1 LPATN
6 GHHDSKESNGINGI
20 NGTNGTN
27 GINGAIKGPY
37 TDEKQGGGLLAAAKN
52 AAADIS
58 NGIKGLAL
66 SH

>member
-1 LPATN
+1 MARQ
-6 GHHDSKESNGINGI
+6 DS
-20 NGTNGTN
+20 
-27 GINGAIKGPY
+27 
-37 TDEKQGGGLLAAAKN
+37 DEKHDTGLLAAAKN